1 MDRLI
6 AIYDSCILYP
16 APLRDL
22 LMHLA
27 VTDLFQAKWTD
38 TIHQEW
44 MKNVLANRPDLTLN
58 QLERTRDL
66 MNMHVRD
73 CLVTGHEALIPTLLL
88 PDPNDHHI
96 LAAAIFTAAS
106 IIITYNLKDCPIES
120 TQIYGIEAWHPD
132 DFISYFIDIEP
143 GIVCAAVRK
152 LRATLK
158 KPVIEQK
165 LYLEILACQSLPK
178 TVVKLQKF
186 TELL

>member
-96 LAAAIFTAAS
+96 LAAAISTSAS
-106 IIITYNLKDCPIES
+106 IIVTYNLKDFPIES

-165 LYLEILACQSLPK
+165 LYLEILARQSLPK